1 MQLMNFAFG
10 ADVVLA
16 NSGYGTTMLFD
27 NSVTLPN
34 SKIFAAIISIIF
46 AIGLVI
52 YMKKSKF
59 CLLYTFPSARDPKT
73 SRMPSSA

>member
-27 NSVTLPN
+27 NNVVLPN
-34 SKIFAAIISIIF
+34 SKIFSAFISIVF
-46 AIGLVI
+46 AICLVV
-52 YMKKSKF
+52 YMKRSKLRS
-59 CLLYTFPSARDPKT
+59 CY
-73 SRMPSSA
+73 